1 MPDSCSA
8 FHFSRFFHSWI
19 LQLSLVAAYFTL
31 PAWTPLAFAADP
43 GGEPVAVRYS
53 EGLVHGF
60 LTLSTLE
67 GKTLAVGDLM
77 QTADGDRVTSKLV
90 FHFKDGSFRSEVAVF
105 SQSHNFLLISD
116 HVVEKGPAFKNPAE
130 TSIDVSTG
138 ETTVRYHDKDGNEK
152 VESEHLDLPRTLA
165 NGLTFTLLKNI
176 RPDVSET
183 NLSMVVAT
191 PKPRLVKLLVTPQ
204 GEDSLSI
211 GSSKRKATHYV
222 VKMEIGGVAGL
233 VAPLVGKKPPDTH
246 VWILGGETPAFVKFE
261 GPMYAEGP
269 IWRIEL
275 TSPKWPAATG
285 RTAKTNN

>member
-1 MPDSCSA
+1 MWQLLLAVA
-8 FHFSRFFHSWI
+8 F
-19 LQLSLVAAYFTL
+19 LTLSG
-31 PAWTPLAFAADP
+31 WTPLAIAADQN
-43 GGEPVAVRYS
+43 GEPLQVRFS

-60 LTLSTLE
+60 LTLSTLD
-67 GKTLAVGDLM
+67 GKTLADGDLM

-90 FHFKDGSFRSEVAVF
+90 FRFKDGSSRSEVTVF

-116 HVVEKGPAFKNPAE
+116 HVVEKGPAFKNPSD

-138 ETTVRYHDKDGNEK
+138 EVTVRYHDKDGNEK
-152 VESEHLDLPRTLA
+152 VESEHLDLSRTLA
-165 NGLTFTLLKNI
+165 NGLIFTLLKNI
-176 RPDVSET
+176 KPDVSQT
-183 NLSMVVAT
+183 ALSMVVTT
-191 PKPRLVKLLVTPQ
+191 PKPRLVKLVVTPQ

-211 GSSKRKATHYV
+211 GSSRRKATHYV

-233 VAPLVGKKPPDTH
+233 VAPLVGKQPPDTE

-275 TSPKWPAATG
+275 TSPTWPAATRHSG
-285 RTAKTNN
+285 KKKN